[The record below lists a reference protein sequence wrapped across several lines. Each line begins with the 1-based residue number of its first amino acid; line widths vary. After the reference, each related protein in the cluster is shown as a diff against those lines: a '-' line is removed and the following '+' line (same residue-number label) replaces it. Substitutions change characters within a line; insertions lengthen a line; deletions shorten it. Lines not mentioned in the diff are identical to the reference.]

1 MRRGRVALAL
11 FLAFTVA
18 GALHPAAAQRSLEIR
33 RFDARI
39 TVSPDASIEVT
50 ETIEANFIG
59 AWNGIYR
66 KVPVQYRTPQ
76 GFNWSI
82 RLSLIS
88 ATDGQG
94 APLRTETSRE
104 GHSIQYKMWV
114 PGATD
119 AVKTVVLRYRVENAL
134 RFFEEHDELYWN
146 VTGDEWDVALGMVTA
161 EIVLP
166 TGATG
171 IRATAFNGVQGA
183 TLTEAEIVDSGTSVS
198 IRMPRPLEFREGLT
212 AVVGWDKGA
221 VAEPTAAD
229 RAAGFLAT
237 NWPLGI
243 PVPVFLIMLGL
254 WRNRGRDPRR
264 RPIVVRYEP
273 PPGLTAAEAGTLTDE
288 RVDMRDITATLVDLA
303 VRGFIR
309 IEQTEETALFGLMKN
324 EDFLLHSLRPREEWS
339 SLAPHERLVMEGIF
353 ESAQTS
359 VALSDLKDEFYTELE
374 GIRSAIMT
382 RLVSGGMFRVRPDRT
397 RTAWMVGGVIFGV
410 VVGFAGAG
418 IAAGFSL
425 TPVPFLIAGALS
437 AIIIMA
443 FGWQMPARTLAGTRA
458 LEQVLGFEEF
468 LERVE
473 KERYQMARPT
483 PEMFEKFLPY
493 AMAFG
498 VERQWAKAFD
508 GLQVQPPTWYAGV
521 RHGTFSASSFSHSI
535 SSMSTQA
542 ASTMSSSPR
551 TSSGSGF
558 SGGSSGGGG
567 GGGGGGGF

>member
-1 MRRGRVALAL
+1 MRRGI
-11 FLAFTVA
+11 A
-18 GALHPAAAQRSLEIR
+18 GMVLLGAVSLSGAVHPVAAQRSLEIR
-33 RFDARI
+33 RFDAQI

-59 AWNGIYR
+59 SWNGIFR

-82 RLSLIS
+82 RLSLVS
-88 ATDGQG
+88 ATDDQG
-94 APLRTETSRE
+94 NSLRTETSRE

-114 PGATD
+114 PGAAD
-119 AVKTVVLRYRVENAL
+119 AVKTIVLRYRVQNAL

-146 VTGDEWDVALGMVTA
+146 VTGDEWDVPLGMVTA
-161 EIVLP
+161 AITLP
-166 TGATG
+166 PRAAG

-183 TLTEAEIVDSGTSVS
+183 TLREAELVESATGVN

-221 VAEPTAAD
+221 VQEPTAGA
-229 RAAGFLAT
+229 RATSFVAT
-237 NWPLGI
+237 NWPLAL
-243 PVPVFLIMLGL
+243 PVPLFFAMFGL
-254 WRNRGRDPRR
+254 WRRRGRDPRR

-309 IEQTEETALFGLMKN
+309 IEETEEKALFGLLTT
-324 EDFLLHSLRPREEWS
+324 EDFRLHALKPRSDWS
-339 SLAPHERLVMEGIF
+339 ALAPHERLVLEGIF
-353 ESAQTS
+353 PSAQTS
-359 VALSDLKDEFYTELE
+359 ATLSDLKDEFYTELP
-374 GIRSAIMT
+374 GIRSAIMA
-382 RLVSGGMFRVRPDRT
+382 RLVSGGMFRVRPDKT
-397 RTAWMVGGVIFGV
+397 RTAWIVGGVAVGV
-410 VVGFAGAG
+410 LVGFVGSG

-425 TPVPFLIAGALS
+425 TPVPFLIAGLLS

-443 FGWQMPARTLAGTRA
+443 FGWQMPARTEAGARA

-498 VERQWAKAFD
+498 VERQWARAFD

-521 RHGTFSASSFSHSI
+521 HHGAFSASSFSRSI
-535 SSMSTQA
+535 STMSTQA